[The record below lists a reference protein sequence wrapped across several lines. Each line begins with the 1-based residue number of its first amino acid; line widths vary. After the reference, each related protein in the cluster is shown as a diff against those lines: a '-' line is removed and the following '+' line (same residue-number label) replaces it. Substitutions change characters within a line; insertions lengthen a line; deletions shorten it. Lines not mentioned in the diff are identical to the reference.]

1 MVLTSISL
9 GVIVR
14 VERSAPTAYRHPRQS
29 RPGLRGAYLL
39 ALLVAA
45 TAACQGLPLGS
56 GKSVTSDAHPD
67 GARSAA
73 SAAVQG
79 ASGGGSSSTG
89 SEEQR
94 TASALAATDHL
105 LTHTAGRRLSGKK
118 GGKKLQGVEYDS
130 RGKVSHFKGDVYPT
144 PALALALANRSYR
157 KELILITDTRARA
170 ALQTYYQLESMG
182 LVHALWLTHSH
193 TACDAAEQLHAVRL
207 RQRQKQRGAGG
218 GSGGN
223 VASVE
228 DRKKRSLAGAGGT
241 VSGVVEDGP
250 RRRLAAGEGLWFAGG
265 GALDQGSGAGAGAT
279 GIATAAAA
287 STSTITSSS
296 TAEAGN
302 ISASPASAAL
312 TTTTSGVG
320 AGADS
325 TAVAATAGTAG
336 TSSAVDGDFL
346 GCAWYSQPF
355 PAGFGGHRRLMMKR
369 VMLLARAV
377 RLGYNV
383 LSLDTDVIVY
393 RNPYSYLKSP
403 PYSSM
408 HMVVGKSVV
417 GVVVNTGVVYVQG
430 AARHGPVA
438 WLLAEVVDRNL
449 RWIEHNVSMPHMAQ
463 ALGGGA
469 AGPGAVG
476 GAAARLVLQHADSR
490 GCWDQYLFADVVL
503 TGACL
508 ATGRRGGF
516 VKRRETGANGVGAW
530 MGMRSYWKAVGG
542 EGTVLGRCRCACRRQ
557 CLGLPRYA
565 GVLAADLSSV
575 PWPNFNGN
583 PCRMC
588 STYCTRRHAEEA
600 GAHVLCAAALGQG
613 RPQTGDHVE

>member
-1 MVLTSISL
+1 MVLTSVRL
-9 GVIVR
+9 GSIGR
-14 VERSAPTAYRHPRQS
+14 VERSAPTVYRHPRRSLS
-29 RPGLRGAYLL
+29 RLRAGHLL

-45 TAACQGLPLGS
+45 AVACQGLLVGS
-56 GKSVTSDAHPD
+56 GRSVTSDAHPN
-67 GARSAA
+67 GARWAT
-73 SAAVQG
+73 SAAVQS
-79 ASGGGSSSTG
+79 ASGGSSSTG
-89 SEEQR
+89 SDDRR
-94 TASALAATDHL
+94 TATALAATDHL
-105 LTHTAGRRLSGKK
+105 LAHTARRRLSGKK

-193 TACDAAEQLHAVRL
+193 TACDTAEQLHAVRL
-207 RQRQKQRGAGG
+207 RQLHKQRGAGG
-218 GSGGN
+218 GSGGG

-228 DRKKRSLAGAGGT
+228 GRKKRSLADAGGT
-241 VSGVVEDGP
+241 ASGVVEDSV
-250 RRRLAAGEGLWFAGG
+250 RRRPAADEGLWFAGG
-265 GALDQGSGAGAGAT
+265 GALVQGSGASATGAT
-279 GIATAAAA
+279 TAVAA
-287 STSTITSSS
+287 STPTSISSS

-302 ISASPASAAL
+302 PSPSPASAAL
-312 TTTTSGVG
+312 TITTSGAV

-325 TAVAATAGTAG
+325 TAVAAGTAAM
-336 TSSAVDGDFL
+336 SSAVDGDFL

-369 VMLLARAV
+369 IMLLARAV
-377 RLGYNV
+377 RLGYSV

-393 RNPYSYLKSP
+393 RNPYPYLKSP

-463 ALGGGA
+463 ALGGGGA
-469 AGPGAVG
+469 AGSGAAGGAV
-476 GAAARLVLQHADSR
+476 ARLVPQHADSR
-490 GCWDQYLFADVVL
+490 GCWDQYLFADVLL
-503 TGACL
+503 TGACV
-508 ATGRRGGF
+508 ATGQRGCC
-516 VKRRETGANGVGAW
+516 VNRRETSADAAW
-530 MGMRSYWKAVGG
+530 
-542 EGTVLGRCRCACRRQ
+542 GR
-557 CLGLPRYA
+557 G
-565 GVLAADLSSV
+565 
-575 PWPNFNGN
+575 
-583 PCRMC
+583 
-588 STYCTRRHAEEA
+588 
-600 GAHVLCAAALGQG
+600 
-613 RPQTGDHVE
+613 